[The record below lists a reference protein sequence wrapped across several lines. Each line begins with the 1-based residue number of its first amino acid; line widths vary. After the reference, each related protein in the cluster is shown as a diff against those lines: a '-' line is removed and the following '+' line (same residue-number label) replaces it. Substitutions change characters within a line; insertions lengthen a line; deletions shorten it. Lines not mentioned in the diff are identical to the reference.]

1 MAKAGDVRNHRI
13 RHSASGTNP
22 RMGLLRVRCRT
33 ALNCWA
39 HGFNEQIFGADE
51 QVRGRGQP
59 PRLRPGC
66 SRLVPSCGLG
76 NRQGKALGKARIAPV
91 VHVQPVRRHER
102 LERQVLDLGSPT
114 CARAG
119 SSAAKAAVVTTP
131 SRTNGALAALP
142 RIR

>member
-76 NRQGKALGKARIAPV
+76 NRWLKRRLQIAPED
-91 VHVQPVRRHER
+91 QAIFCR
-102 LERQVLDLGSPT
+102 
-114 CARAG
+114 
-119 SSAAKAAVVTTP
+119 
-131 SRTNGALAALP
+131 SRTASLSQSSLVQSAFFGQGQRGLVHL
-142 RIR
+142 RQRFVY